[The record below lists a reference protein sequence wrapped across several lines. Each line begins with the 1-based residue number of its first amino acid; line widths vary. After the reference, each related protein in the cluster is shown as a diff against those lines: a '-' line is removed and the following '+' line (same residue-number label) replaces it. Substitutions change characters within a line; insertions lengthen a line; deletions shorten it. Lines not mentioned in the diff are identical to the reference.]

1 MPQLEDIEQFK
12 TSLRSVG
19 KETEA
24 LARWGET
31 WQDLAAPPQVAKD
44 DLALQPADS
53 FGEAADGQTEPAED
67 MPDFQS
73 FLDTLP
79 TDDLPE
85 EPRTSEPESS
95 VDDFELPSGF
105 GDEPA
110 DEFKLDALADFPDA
124 EEMPEAPA
132 EMESPEE
139 LEPSVE
145 AGDSPEAGSP
155 VDIDD
160 FSVPDS
166 LLAGFDELTEP
177 ETGEDQNVDSGSDEA
192 ESFGLDDLA
201 SLDTPESSGTDTFDD
216 FAMDAPDDM
225 ASGESTPADLDAEEL
240 LPEISG
246 EPGSPDEAIPELEDF
261 AMEEDSPPEAPAP
274 EFPATADQEP
284 ESFNLGS
291 ELPEGD
297 AFDQFSLGD
306 STSELPSL
314 DTSIPEI
321 GSDDFNKGFGA
332 DDLDGQLASLDSESP
347 AADNFSLDTGWEGDF
362 TMPGYEMGN
371 EAKPASG
378 SKSPAGASARLDED
392 VFSRAPAKPRV
403 VKQARAVELTEQQVD
418 ALQDTL
424 LSYPLNLRLAIEDII
439 ANTRGTD
446 VQQSD
451 LVWMLV
457 EGAKARD
464 AAKLAGQVLKKY
476 IEIPAG
482 FEKRTG
488 AAFEAEKGS
497 LRYIFFHSI
506 LPVLQLMI
514 LVAAGAGALFYLGYN
529 FAYKPLKA
537 NSLYTQ
543 GYRQI
548 PLNKYSEA
556 MEYFDRADQKW
567 TMKSWHFR
575 YAEAFAERKQIVRAE
590 EMYERLLGRWPKD
603 TKAALDYAGM
613 ESRNRSYEKA
623 ESVLRRFILERD
635 YFNKKALQLSASNY
649 LDWAES
655 EEQRYEGVDQKFVAS
670 LYENARLQLAT
681 LMEQHGKTDEYLEL
695 MLLYLIRSERLKN
708 EDKLK
713 EILPLSTYLMGNAKS
728 SWSASTLA
736 ELADYLM
743 DRKKT
748 DDVNA
753 ILLRATDIDGAVPEV
768 HVGMARWNRMSGFPK
783 EELKA
788 LAYAD
793 RFYTETDLRE
803 GLSIK
808 RLKRYL
814 SSLIRYAE
822 LLKDAVRPLDAEDAL
837 NNAVERYEKAL
848 RSKQLHA
855 SAQFG
860 KMYALLADI
869 YFFERQDFKGA
880 LLNYD
885 KAETNEYITPATDY
899 RRGYINYQLSSG
911 KDGAEA
917 LRFFYRAGLDT
928 EATPYLVWAT
938 ANALYTREDYFAAQG
953 YYTMLAER
961 LQFELDTLLLPS
973 PQLRPSHGEIVEL
986 LMMTRNNLGVSLYR
1000 IAERIGDVRRRSEAM
1015 VELTESA
1022 RLYDSLSRDQTS
1034 MIRSESK
1041 NLGFLNLDFI
1051 LHPMRGIDLA
1061 IYKQIPT
1068 SMDYPR
1074 K

>member
-12 TSLRSVG
+12 TSLRSIG

-31 WQDLAAPPQVAKD
+31 WQDLAAPPQTAIDEQSIQDAPIEDELVGD
-44 DLALQPADS
+44 QS
-53 FGEAADGQTEPAED
+53 GSTED
-67 MPDFQS
+67 VPDFQS

-79 TDDLPE
+79 SDDMPE
-85 EPRTSEPESS
+85 EPQTMEPESS
-95 VDDFELPSGF
+95 TDDFELPSGF
-105 GDEPA
+105 GDEPIDA
-110 DEFKLDALADFPDA
+110 FQLDATEDNPATM
-124 EEMPEAPA
+124 EVPEAPE
-132 EMESPEE
+132 EMETP
-139 LEPSVE
+139 L
-145 AGDSPEAGSP
+145 EAGSTP
-155 VDIDD
+155 DVDD

-166 LLAGFDELTEP
+166 LLADFDDLAETESA
-177 ETGEDQNVDSGSDEA
+177 EAENSDEGSGET
-192 ESFGLDDLA
+192 ESFGLDDLVDLDAAPSDDTA
-201 SLDTPESSGTDTFDD
+201 SFDD
-216 FAMDAPDDM
+216 FGIDAPDDM
-225 ASGESTPADLDAEEL
+225 LPEESTSGETDIEEL
-240 LPEISG
+240 ASEDAG
-246 EPGSPDEAIPELEDF
+246 DPGTPDEAIPELDNFAMPEEGPDETVIQAAPPTESMELE
-261 AMEEDSPPEAPAP
+261 AMEE
-274 EFPATADQEP
+274 

-297 AFDQFSLGD
+297 AFDQFNLGD
-306 STSELPSL
+306 STSELPTF

-321 GSDDFNKGFGA
+321 GADDFSKGFET
-332 DDLDGQLASLDSESP
+332 DDLDGQLASLDSELP
-347 AADNFSLDTGWEGDF
+347 ATDNFSLDTGWDGDYS
-362 TMPGYEMGN
+362 MPGFEMGN
-371 EAKPASG
+371 ETKTAPGGKPA
-378 SKSPAGASARLDED
+378 AGTATKPGDDIFAQ
-392 VFSRAPAKPRV
+392 APSKPRP
-403 VKQARAVELTEQQVD
+403 VKLARAVELTEEQVD

-439 ANTRGTD
+439 ANSRGTE

-464 AAKLAGQVLKKY
+464 AARLAGQVIKKY

-497 LRYIFFHSI
+497 VRYIFFHSI
-506 LPVLQLMI
+506 LPILQLMV
-514 LVAAGAGALFYLGYN
+514 LVAAGAAALFYLGYN

-543 GYRQI
+543 GYRLI

-556 MEYFDRADQKW
+556 IEYFDRADQKW

-575 YAEAFAERKQIVRAE
+575 YAEAFAERKQIARAE
-590 EMYERLLGRWPKD
+590 EIYERLLNRWPKD

-635 YFNKKALQLSASNY
+635 YFNKDALRLSASNY

-681 LMEQHGKTDEYLEL
+681 LMERHGKTDEYLEL
-695 MLLYLIRSERLKN
+695 MLVYFIRSERLKN

-713 EILPLSTYLMGNAKS
+713 EILPLASYLMDNTKS
-728 SWSASTLA
+728 TWSAATLA

-748 DDVNA
+748 DDVNT
-753 ILLRATDIDGAVPEV
+753 ILLRATDIDGALPEV
-768 HVGMARWNRMSGFPK
+768 HIGMARWNRMAGFPK

-793 RFYTETDLRE
+793 RFYTEADEKE

-814 SSLIRYAE
+814 ASLIRYGE
-822 LLKDAVRPLDAEDAL
+822 LLKDAGRPLDAEDAL
-837 NNAVERYEKAL
+837 NNAVDRYEKAL
-848 RSKQLHA
+848 RSKQVHA

-869 YFFERQDFKGA
+869 YFFERQDFNGA
-880 LLNYD
+880 LLKYD
-885 KAETNEYITPATDY
+885 AAEKNEYITPETDY
-899 RRGYINYQLSSG
+899 RRGYIHYLSARDEGS
-911 KDGAEA
+911 AA
-917 LRFFYRAGLDT
+917 LRYFYRAGLDA
-928 EATPYLVWAT
+928 EASPYLVWAT
-938 ANALYTREDYFAAQG
+938 ANALYSRSDYFAAQG

-961 LQFELDTLLLPS
+961 LQFELDTLPLPS
-973 PQLRPSHGEIVEL
+973 PQVRPSHGEIVEL

-1022 RLYDSLSRDQTS
+1022 RLFDSLSRNQTT
-1034 MIRSESK
+1034 MIRADSK

-1061 IYKQIPT
+1061 IYKQLPP